1 MAQQLSPPPPAPGE
15 GQSHRSVL
23 VAIGALLLGM
33 LLAALDQTIVS
44 TALPTIVSELG
55 GLDHLS
61 WVVTAYLLAAT
72 AATPLWG
79 KLGDQYGRKKLFQ
92 TAIVIFLIGS
102 ALCGI
107 AQNMPQLIGF
117 RALQGLGG
125 GGLMVLSMAI
135 VGDLVT
141 PRERGKYQGLFGAV
155 FGVTSVLGP
164 LLGGFFT
171 EHLSWRWVFYINL
184 PIGVVALVVIAAVLH
199 IPVRREKHTI
209 DYLGTFLIAS
219 VATALVLVASLGGT
233 TWAWSSPQII
243 ALAVLAV
250 VLLVAFIAVER
261 RAVEPVLPL
270 KLFRIR
276 TFSLVAVISFVIGFA
291 MFGAMTYLPTF
302 LQVVHDITPTMSGVH
317 MLPMVFGLLITSTA
331 SGQIVSRT
339 GRWKVFPLAGTAL
352 TAVGLLL
359 LHNLDENSST
369 WLMSAYFFVFGA
381 GLGLVMQ
388 VLVLVAQ
395 NSVSYQDLGVATS
408 GATFFRSIG
417 SAFGVAI
424 FGTIFA
430 NRLTGQLTDA
440 LAGQSLPSGVD
451 AGRLAADPRAIG
463 QLPADLRPGVLGAY
477 STSITDVFLY
487 AVPVV
492 LLAFVL
498 AWFLRED
505 KLQGSVTAPDSRP
518 DPRLQPRRALLVR
531 RVRPRAVG
539 AGHPGGPPRDLRE
552 DHRAGRLRPA
562 ARGQLAAPAD
572 QAARHRR
579 TRAARRDRSRTA
591 ACDHRRGPA
600 GRGTRTGP
608 PGGPADDPHR
618 RGGRGR
624 RPPLPGPR
632 GLPGRAPRRL
642 VGPRA
647 PDRPG
652 QTRQRTDRRGQRIDQ
667 GAPALPDASPRPRGP
682 PAPRRARGPPPG
694 PRRPGRPRPPAPAR
708 LTRPPGPPGGTVRH
722 IAAGRVTAPW
732 RTSAPRTGY
741 GGGTPATSRYPCFV
755 YSPRASTRS
764 WRVSSRSSRTPYDL
778 AASSTAASSSPPP
791 PVPRNPGRTYTRV
804 SSAVPGPA
812 ASVSTSPAQLAAL
825 LPYRPTT
832 NCPVGGTSRPA
843 PSSASPSA
851 ISSAVA
857 GRCQ

>member
-1 MAQQLSPPPPAPGE
+1 MARQLSPSPPAPGE
-15 GQSHRSVL
+15 GLSHRSVL

-102 ALCGI
+102 ALCGV

-243 ALAVLAV
+243 GLAVLAV

-270 KLFRIR
+270 KLFRMR
-276 TFSLVAVISFVIGFA
+276 TFALVAVISFVIGFA

-317 MLPMVFGLLITSTA
+317 MLPMVFGLLITSTG

-339 GRWKVFPLAGTAL
+339 GRWKVFPLLGTAI

-359 LHNLDENSST
+359 LHQLDENSST

-408 GATFFRSIG
+408 GVTFFRSIG

-440 LAGQSLPSGVD
+440 LAGQPLPAGVD

-463 QLPADLRPGVLGAY
+463 QLPADLRPSVLGAY

-487 AVPVV
+487 AVPVL

-505 KLQGSVTAPDSRP
+505 KLRGSVTAPDTSQTLASNPVERSSY
-518 DPRLQPRRALLVR
+518 DECARALSVLATREGRREIYEKITARAGYDLLPAASWLLLRIKRHGTVEPARLAETAPVPLHVITDAARQVEERGLARREGMQMILTDTGAEAVVRLAQAREDSLAELLGDWWGPERPTDLVKLVSELTAEVSGSTR
-531 RVRPRAVG
+531 ERP
-539 AGHPGGPPRDLRE
+539 HSPTPPRDHEAHLRHDE
-552 DHRAGRLRPA
+552 REAL
-562 ARGQLAAPAD
+562 
-572 QAARHRR
+572 
-579 TRAARRDRSRTA
+579 
-591 ACDHRRGPA
+591 
-600 GRGTRTGP
+600 
-608 PGGPADDPHR
+608 
-618 RGGRGR
+618 GR
-624 RPPLPGPR
+624 RFDER
-632 GLPGRAPRRL
+632 EGLGRRFD
-642 VGPRA
+642 
-647 PDRPG
+647 DRESH
-652 QTRQRTDRRGQRIDQ
+652 DRRSGDS
-667 GAPALPDASPRPRGP
+667 DDH
-682 PAPRRARGPPPG
+682 
-694 PRRPGRPRPPAPAR
+694 GR
-708 LTRPPGPPGGTVRH
+708 H
-722 IAAGRVTAPW
+722 H
-732 RTSAPRTGY
+732 
-741 GGGTPATSRYPCFV
+741 
-755 YSPRASTRS
+755 
-764 WRVSSRSSRTPYDL
+764 
-778 AASSTAASSSPPP
+778 P
-791 PVPRNPGRTYTRV
+791 PV
-804 SSAVPGPA
+804 
-812 ASVSTSPAQLAAL
+812 
-825 LPYRPTT
+825 
-832 NCPVGGTSRPA
+832 
-843 PSSASPSA
+843 
-851 ISSAVA
+851 
-857 GRCQ
+857 

>member
-1 MAQQLSPPPPAPGE
+1 MSQQLSPPPSAAAPGE
-15 GQSHRSVL
+15 GHSHRSVL

-102 ALCGI
+102 ALCGV

-184 PIGVVALVVIAAVLH
+184 PIGVVALGVIAAVLH

-209 DYLGTFLIAS
+209 DYLGTFLIAA
-219 VATALVLVASLGGT
+219 VATSLVLIASLGGT
-233 TWAWSSPQII
+233 TWAWGSPQII

-250 VLLVAFIAVER
+250 VLLVAFIAAER

-276 TFSLVAVISFVIGFA
+276 TFTLVAVISFVIGFA

-339 GRWKVFPLAGTAL
+339 GRWKVFPVLGTAL
-352 TAVGLLL
+352 TTVGLLL
-359 LHNLDENSST
+359 LHRLDESSST
-369 WLMSAYFFVFGA
+369 WLMSVYFFVFGA

-417 SAFGVAI
+417 AAFGVAV
-424 FGTIFA
+424 FGTIFT

-440 LAGQSLPSGVD
+440 LAGQPLPPGVD
-451 AGRLAADPRAIG
+451 AGSLAADPRAIG
-463 QLPADLRPGVLGAY
+463 QLPADLRPSVLSAY

-487 AVPVV
+487 AAPVV

-505 KLQGSVTAPDSRP
+505 KLRGSVTAPDTSQTLASNPVERSSY
-518 DPRLQPRRALLVR
+518 DECARALSVLATREGRREIYEKITARAGYDLLPAASWLLLRIKRHGTVEPARLAETAPVPLHVITDAARQVEERGLARREGLQMILTDSGAEAVVRLSQAREDSLAELLGDWWGPERPTDLVTLVHELTAEVSGSTR
-531 RVRPRAVG
+531 ERP
-539 AGHPGGPPRDLRE
+539 HSPTPPRDHEAHL
-552 DHRAGRLRPA
+552 
-562 ARGQLAAPAD
+562 
-572 QAARHRR
+572 
-579 TRAARRDRSRTA
+579 RRDEREAHSRA
-591 ACDHRRGPA
+591 L
-600 GRGTRTGP
+600 
-608 PGGPADDPHR
+608 DDPDDH
-618 RGGRGR
+618 GHPH
-624 RPPLPGPR
+624 PP
-632 GLPGRAPRRL
+632 
-642 VGPRA
+642 
-647 PDRPG
+647 
-652 QTRQRTDRRGQRIDQ
+652 
-667 GAPALPDASPRPRGP
+667 S
-682 PAPRRARGPPPG
+682 
-694 PRRPGRPRPPAPAR
+694 
-708 LTRPPGPPGGTVRH
+708 
-722 IAAGRVTAPW
+722 
-732 RTSAPRTGY
+732 
-741 GGGTPATSRYPCFV
+741 
-755 YSPRASTRS
+755 
-764 WRVSSRSSRTPYDL
+764 
-778 AASSTAASSSPPP
+778 
-791 PVPRNPGRTYTRV
+791 
-804 SSAVPGPA
+804 
-812 ASVSTSPAQLAAL
+812 
-825 LPYRPTT
+825 
-832 NCPVGGTSRPA
+832 
-843 PSSASPSA
+843 
-851 ISSAVA
+851 
-857 GRCQ
+857 